1 MAQDL
6 ELFTTDIYVAIE
18 NAIDIVVDKIIKVM
32 QDEIDA
38 QKIGIAS
45 NNEVYNPT
53 GQFKQSWIPMV
64 KQRLGLIVEGG
75 MEYEPNMMTSI
86 PNIFQHG
93 SNIPTENDSREYL
106 DDILFEGNS
115 SNLWGGGWWTTPR
128 DAWSEMEKYVD
139 ANIDRWF
146 DDAMSLQGYSQGARL
161 LWDIIGDKLK
171 R

>member
-38 QKIGIAS
+38 KKIGIAS

-53 GQFKQSWIPMV
+53 GQFKQSWVPMV

-75 MEYEPNMMTSI
+75 VEYEPNMMTSI
-86 PNIFQHG
+86 PDIFQHG

-139 ANIDRWF
+139 ANIDKWF

-161 LWDIIGDKLK
+161 L
-171 R
+171 

>member
-38 QKIGIAS
+38 QKIGVAS

-86 PNIFQHG
+86 PSIVQQG
-93 SNIPTENDSREYL
+93 SNVPTEKDSREYL

-139 ANIDRWF
+139 TNIDKWF
-146 DDAMSLQGYSQGARL
+146 DDAMSIQGYSQGARL
-161 LWDIIGDKLK
+161 L
-171 R
+171 

>member
-32 QDEIDA
+32 QDEIDV

-139 ANIDRWF
+139 ANIDKWF
-146 DDAMSLQGYSQGARL
+146 DDAMLLQGYSQGARL
-161 LWDIIGDKLK
+161 L
-171 R
+171 

>member
-1 MAQDL
+1 MTQDL
-6 ELFTTDIYVAIE
+6 ELFTADIYVAIE

-32 QDEIDA
+32 QAEIDA

-75 MEYEPNMMTSI
+75 MEYEPNMMSSV

-139 ANIDRWF
+139 ANIDKWF

-161 LWDIIGDKLK
+161 L
-171 R
+171 

>member
-38 QKIGIAS
+38 KKIGIAS

-53 GQFKQSWIPMV
+53 GQFKQSWVPMV

-86 PNIFQHG
+86 PDIFQHG

-139 ANIDRWF
+139 ANIDKWF

-161 LWDIIGDKLK
+161 L
-171 R
+171 

>member
-18 NAIDIVVDKIIKVM
+18 NAIDIVVDKVIKVM

-64 KQRLGLIVEGG
+64 KQRLGLIIEGG

-139 ANIDRWF
+139 ANIDKWF
-146 DDAMSLQGYSQGARL
+146 DDAMLLQGYSQGARL
-161 LWDIIGDKLK
+161 L
-171 R
+171 

>member
-1 MAQDL
+1 MTQDL
-6 ELFTTDIYVAIE
+6 ELLTTDIYVAIE
-18 NAIDIVVDKIIKVM
+18 NAIDVVVDKIIKVM

-64 KQRLGLIVEGG
+64 KQRLGLVVEGG
-75 MEYEPNMMTSI
+75 MEYEPNIMSSV
-86 PNIFQHG
+86 PSIFQHG

-139 ANIDRWF
+139 ANIDKWF

-161 LWDIIGDKLK
+161 L
-171 R
+171 

>member
-6 ELFTTDIYVAIE
+6 ELFTIDIYVAIE
-18 NAIDIVVDKIIKVM
+18 NAIEIVVDKIIKVM
-32 QDEIDA
+32 QAEIDA

-75 MEYEPNMMTSI
+75 MEYEPNMMSSV

-106 DDILFEGNS
+106 DDILFYVVF
-115 SNLWGGGWWTTPR
+115 
-128 DAWSEMEKYVD
+128 AFCSERYCCCYS
-139 ANIDRWF
+139 F
-146 DDAMSLQGYSQGARL
+146 DWYCSCY
-161 LWDIIGDKLK
+161 WYCFE
-171 R
+171 

>member
-53 GQFKQSWIPMV
+53 GQFKQSWIPIV

-139 ANIDRWF
+139 ANIDKWF
-146 DDAMSLQGYSQGARL
+146 DDAMLLQGYSQGARL
-161 LWDIIGDKLK
+161 L
-171 R
+171 

>member
-1 MAQDL
+1 MTQDL

-18 NAIDIVVDKIIKVM
+18 NAIDVVVDKIIKVM
-32 QDEIDA
+32 QAEIDA

-64 KQRLGLIVEGG
+64 KQRLGLVVEGG
-75 MEYEPNMMTSI
+75 MEYEPNIMSSV
-86 PNIFQHG
+86 PSIFQHG
-93 SNIPTENDSREYL
+93 SNIPIENDSREYL

-128 DAWSEMEKYVD
+128 DAWSKMEKYVD
-139 ANIDRWF
+139 ANIDKWF

-161 LWDIIGDKLK
+161 L
-171 R
+171 

>member
-18 NAIDIVVDKIIKVM
+18 NAIDIVVDKIIRAM

-64 KQRLGLIVEGG
+64 KRRLGLIVEGG

-115 SNLWGGGWWTTPR
+115 SSLWGGGWWTTPR

-146 DDAMSLQGYSQGARL
+146 DDAMLLQGYSQGARL
-161 LWDIIGDKLK
+161 L
-171 R
+171 

>member
-1 MAQDL
+1 MTQDL
-6 ELFTTDIYVAIE
+6 ELFTADIYVAIE

-32 QDEIDA
+32 QAEIDA

-75 MEYEPNMMTSI
+75 MEYEPNMMSSV

-139 ANIDRWF
+139 ANIDKWF
-146 DDAMSLQGYSQGARL
+146 DDVMSLQGYSQGARL
-161 LWDIIGDKLK
+161 L
-171 R
+171 

>member
-1 MAQDL
+1 MTQDL

-32 QDEIDA
+32 QAEIDA

-75 MEYEPNMMTSI
+75 MEYEPNMMSSV

-128 DAWSEMEKYVD
+128 DAWSKMEKYVD
-139 ANIDRWF
+139 ANIDKWF

-161 LWDIIGDKLK
+161 L
-171 R
+171 

>member
-18 NAIDIVVDKIIKVM
+18 NAIDIIVDKIIRVM
-32 QDEIDA
+32 QDKIDA

-53 GQFKQSWIPMV
+53 GQFRQSWIPMV

-75 MEYEPNMMTSI
+75 MKYEPNMMTSS

-115 SNLWGGGWWTTPR
+115 SNLWGGGWWTNPR

-146 DDAMSLQGYSQGARL
+146 DDAMSLQGYSQGAKL
-161 LWDIIGDKLK
+161 L
-171 R
+171 

>member
-1 MAQDL
+1 MTQDL

-32 QDEIDA
+32 QAEIDA

-64 KQRLGLIVEGG
+64 KQRLGLVVEGG
-75 MEYEPNMMTSI
+75 MEYEPNMMSSV

-128 DAWSEMEKYVD
+128 DAWSKMEKHVD
-139 ANIDRWF
+139 ANIDKWF

-161 LWDIIGDKLK
+161 L
-171 R
+171 

>member
-53 GQFKQSWIPMV
+53 GQFKQSWLPMV

-75 MEYEPNMMTSI
+75 MEYKPNMMTSI

-115 SNLWGGGWWTTPR
+115 SNLWG
-128 DAWSEMEKYVD
+128 EM
-139 ANIDRWF
+139 R
-146 DDAMSLQGYSQGARL
+146 G
-161 LWDIIGDKLK
+161 LK
-171 R
+171 WKSMLTQI

>member
-1 MAQDL
+1 MTQDL

-32 QDEIDA
+32 QAEIDA

-64 KQRLGLIVEGG
+64 KQRLGLVVEGG
-75 MEYEPNMMTSI
+75 MEYEPNMMSSV

-128 DAWSEMEKYVD
+128 DAWSKMEKYVD
-139 ANIDRWF
+139 ANIDKWF

-161 LWDIIGDKLK
+161 L
-171 R
+171 

>member
-1 MAQDL
+1 MTQDL

-64 KQRLGLIVEGG
+64 KQRLGLIIEGG

-139 ANIDRWF
+139 ANIDKWF
-146 DDAMSLQGYSQGARL
+146 DDAMLLQGYSQGARL
-161 LWDIIGDKLK
+161 L
-171 R
+171 

>member
-6 ELFTTDIYVAIE
+6 ELFTIDIYVAIE

-32 QDEIDA
+32 QAEIDA

-75 MEYEPNMMTSI
+75 MEYEPNMMSSV

-139 ANIDRWF
+139 ANIDKWF

-161 LWDIIGDKLK
+161 L
-171 R
+171 

>member
-6 ELFTTDIYVAIE
+6 ELFTIDIYVAIE

-32 QDEIDA
+32 QAEIDA

-75 MEYEPNMMTSI
+75 MEYEPNMMSSV

-115 SNLWGGGWWTTPR
+115 SNLWGGGWWTAPR

-139 ANIDRWF
+139 ANIDKWF

-161 LWDIIGDKLK
+161 L
-171 R
+171 

>member
-161 LWDIIGDKLK
+161 L
-171 R
+171 

>member
-64 KQRLGLIVEGG
+64 KQRLGLIIEGG

-146 DDAMSLQGYSQGARL
+146 DDAMSSQGYSQGAKL
-161 LWDIIGDKLK
+161 L
-171 R
+171 

>member
-6 ELFTTDIYVAIE
+6 ELFTIDIYVAIG

-32 QDEIDA
+32 QAEIDA

-75 MEYEPNMMTSI
+75 MEYEPNMMSSV

-93 SNIPTENDSREYL
+93 SNIPTENGSREYL

-115 SNLWGGGWWTTPR
+115 SNLWGRCIVTG
-128 DAWSEMEKYVD
+128 K
-139 ANIDRWF
+139 
-146 DDAMSLQGYSQGARL
+146 Q
-161 LWDIIGDKLK
+161 IG
-171 R
+171 RAHV

>member
-45 NNEVYNPT
+45 NNKVYNPT

-75 MEYEPNMMTSI
+75 MKYEPNMMTSI

-115 SNLWGGGWWTTPR
+115 SNLWGGGWWTAPR

-139 ANIDRWF
+139 ANIDKWF
-146 DDAMSLQGYSQGARL
+146 DDAMLLQGYSQGARL
-161 LWDIIGDKLK
+161 L
-171 R
+171 

>member
-139 ANIDRWF
+139 ANIDKWF
-146 DDAMSLQGYSQGARL
+146 DDAMLLQGYSQGARL
-161 LWDIIGDKLK
+161 L
-171 R
+171 

>member
-1 MAQDL
+1 M
-6 ELFTTDIYVAIE
+6 FITDIYVAIE

-75 MEYEPNMMTSI
+75 MEYEPNIMTSI

-106 DDILFEGNS
+106 DDILFDGNS

-139 ANIDRWF
+139 ENIDKWF

-161 LWDIIGDKLK
+161 L
-171 R
+171 